1 MEFDFSKYAQ
11 YLPAELE
18 VFSALKYFLLFAAA
32 CLLLGVI
39 GRIALGK
46 RSDLNHSISS
56 AMGILFIYALTVVIY
71 TFKPWEFDRFLT
83 PLPFVN
89 FSDNYLVVLP
99 IRNTEITNACT
110 HILAMVII
118 AFLMNLMDTF
128 VPKGKNILGWYL
140 NKFIGVILA
149 MGLHYLVNW
158 LFNTFLPGTL
168 VTYAPMILL
177 SILGFMLLLGIAKAV
192 LGLVLT
198 IANPLLGGIY
208 TIFFANKIGKQL
220 SKAVLTTVIL
230 CILVYLLEHFG
241 YTLVCIAEDALMAY
255 IPIMAVLL
263 ILWYLI
269 GHVL

>member
-1 MEFDFSKYAQ
+1 MEIDITNLTN

-18 VFSALKYFLLFAAA
+18 ITSMLKYFLIFAAA
-32 CLLLGVI
+32 CLLLGCI
-39 GRIALGK
+39 GRITFGK

-71 TFKPWEFDRFLT
+71 TFKPWEFEHFLS

-89 FSDNYLVVLP
+89 FSDNYMAVLP
-99 IRNTEITNACT
+99 IINVEITNACT

-128 VPKGKNILGWYL
+128 VPKGKNIIGWYL

-158 LFNTFLPGTL
+158 LFNRFLPGTL

-177 SILGFMLLLGIAKAV
+177 SILAFMILLGIAKAV

-198 IANPLLGGIY
+198 IANPFIGGIY
-208 TIFFANKIGKQL
+208 ALFFSNKIGKQL
-220 SKAVLTTVIL
+220 TKAVSTTIIL

-241 YTLVCIAEDALMAY
+241 YTLICISEDALMAY

-263 ILWYLI
+263 VMWYLI